1 VSSGQ
6 THVRL
11 LTDSLQPLGAGLLYS
26 RHFVLTAN
34 HCVRRVEPDDEILV
48 EYGESRVRGVVRER
62 VVDHDTA
69 LIQLLDPVEL
79 IAPLRPLDVCL
90 GGDGWFTSYRP
101 STRDPVLHG
110 RVDEPSVEYKC
121 ENGGTVIAAQLST
134 EQTVGDYAGYSGS
147 PVARDRPGS
156 PATLIGMLIEQ
167 YPDRQDPDRASNIL
181 FATTLQPT
189 LRQLSLIGPENSIVE
204 LQYIPRQREPVA
216 AEKEEP
222 ARMSELLDAGEEYLQ
237 RIQEWAHR
245 GLLPIEEIPA
255 LQAMVA
261 RQVIEKGLS

>member
-1 VSSGQ
+1 MSSNQ
-6 THVRL
+6 DEIHVRL
-11 LTDSLQPLGAGLLYS
+11 LTDSLQPLGAGLLYN

-34 HCVRRVEPDDEILV
+34 HCVRRVDRVLV
-48 EYGESRVRGVVRER
+48 EYGEVRVPGVVRER

-79 IAPLRPLDVCL
+79 IAPWRPLDTCL
-90 GGDGWFTSYRP
+90 GGDGWYTSYRP
-101 STRDPVLHG
+101 TTKDPVLSG

-121 ENGGTVIAAQLST
+121 ENGGTVIAAQLIT
-134 EQTVGDYAGYSGS
+134 TQTVGDYAGYSGS
-147 PVARDRPGS
+147 PVARDRPGA
-156 PATLIGMLIEQ
+156 PATMIGMLIEQ
-167 YPDRQDPDRASNIL
+167 YPDRQNPDRASNVL

-189 LRQLSLIGPENSIVE
+189 LRQFSLIGPENSIVE

-216 AEKEEP
+216 REKK
-222 ARMSELLDAGEEYLQ
+222 ASELLDAGEEYLQ
-237 RIQEWAHR
+237 RIQEWAAR